1 MGQKPN
7 SQLVTSVSPSGH
19 VEVEDSLQVTGMKHV
34 YAAGDIIDRDII
46 KNGRSAIEQAQ
57 AVARNIVHH
66 IKGEPLELYRPRW
79 WEGATKLTVG
89 LKKNLVYMDDGQ
101 ADMVIGMQNRREELD
116 SAMVWRFFGT
126 KPFRDEGDNDF
137 ESMACAGG
145 AVKN

>member
-7 SQLVTSVSPSGH
+7 SQLVNSVSPSGH
-19 VEVEDSLQVTGMKHV
+19 VQVRDTLQVADMDHV

-57 AVARNIVHH
+57 VVARNIVRH
-66 IKGEPLELYRPRW
+66 IRGESLDVYRPRW

-89 LKKNLVYMDDGQ
+89 LKKNLVYMDDGH
-101 ADMVIGMQNRREELD
+101 ADMVIGMQNRRVDLD

-126 KPFRDEGDNDF
+126 KPFKDNNN
-137 ESMACAGG
+137 GL
-145 AVKN
+145 